1 MSQKNKL
8 QYIILGL
15 LARQDLTGYDIKKLF
30 EGEVG
35 DFWRSNH
42 SQVYPELRKMAG
54 KGLITAYT
62 ATVGTKMEKT
72 YYKIA
77 PPGKDLLTAW
87 MHEPL
92 GDLVPSR
99 DDFTMKLYLIDD
111 PRDPLIAQL
120 FAEEIARHT
129 VKLAYLEQRWQEL
142 FASSEKQ
149 QQHYGHALILTL
161 ARNREHDYL
170 TWLKAHQPKEK

>member
-15 LARQDLTGYDIKKLF
+15 LAHQDLTGYDIKKLF

-42 SQVYPELRKMAG
+42 SQIYPELRKMES

-77 PPGKDLLTAW
+77 QPGKTALAEW
-87 MHEPL
+87 MQEPL
-92 GDLVPSR
+92 GELVPSR

-111 PRDPLIAQL
+111 PGDPLIHKL
-120 FAEEIARHT
+120 FQEEIARHT

-142 FASSEKQ
+142 FANAPNPK
-149 QQHYGHALILTL
+149 QHYGHAMILTL

-170 TWLKAHQPKEK
+170 DWLKAHQPKEK